1 MVFEWVNHK
10 QAYRQET
17 DGGYLW
23 SPKAKANANANGAKN
38 ISIPL
43 KNKEYLAYLAGSAF
57 YVR

>member
-1 MVFEWVNHK
+1 MAFWWVNHK
-10 QAYRQET
+10 QTYRQET

-23 SPKAKANANANGAKN
+23 SPKAKANAHGAKN